1 MNIHLFHRTLRAT
14 KLLILVIAAVVV
26 LAAVAIQY
34 RIHLANEWQTHVSL
48 PQAAPHK
55 SGDRVIVFAPHSDDE
70 TLACGGM
77 LATAVRNGA
86 GVRVVLITNGDG
98 FRIAAGRAYGTI
110 RVTPQKCVKFAYKR
124 QAETLSALGQL
135 GVEPD
140 QVTFLGYPDRG
151 IARLWNNYWLPDTLY
166 VSHATHVDHSP
177 YDNSFT
183 PNAPY
188 CGESLLNDIVK
199 VIKSEL
205 PTDIYLPHPCDN
217 HSDHY
222 ATYCFVS
229 AALQQIRTQSADDIK
244 VHTYIVHRGDW
255 PVPRGDRKNEPLAP
269 PHGLVQAN
277 TKWYSLALSPEI
289 AARKRS
295 AIMTYSTQVDVE
307 RNFLLSFARNNEIF
321 GNSPVSRIV
330 SAPESTVTIDGELD
344 DWFGIPPA
352 YIDTIGDYVLT
363 ELNKGGDVRAIYL
376 CRDDR
381 KLYVRMDTVRRLSKR
396 LTYFINFRGISGSDE
411 NDRYTLAIRLKSP
424 AKPSDVAWAA
434 KNNVLEIA
442 IPLEK
447 LNLDRTLFVQVQTK
461 LMGVGVD
468 NTGWHEVEA
477 GSIEE

>member
-1 MNIHLFHRTLRAT
+1 MRAA

-26 LAAVAIQY
+26 LAAVATQY

-55 SGDRVIVFAPHSDDE
+55 SCDRVIVFAPHSDDE
-70 TLACGGM
+70 TLGCGGM
-77 LATAVRNGA
+77 LATAVKNGA

-110 RVTPQKCVKFAYKR
+110 RVTPQKCIKFAYKR
-124 QAETLSALGQL
+124 QKETLSALGQL
-135 GVEPD
+135 GVD
-140 QVTFLGYPDRG
+140 ANQVTFLGYPDRG
-151 IARLWNNYWLPDTLY
+151 ISQLWNNYWLADKLY
-166 VSHATHVDHSP
+166 VSHATRVDHSP

-199 VIKSEL
+199 ILKTDQ

-217 HSDHY
+217 HPDHY

-229 AALQQIRTQSADDIK
+229 AALQQIQAHATHNIQ

-255 PVPRGDRKNEPLAP
+255 PVPKGDRRNEPLAP
-269 PHGLVQAN
+269 PHGLVQTN
-277 TKWYSLALSPEI
+277 TKWYSLVLSPEI

-295 AIMTYSTQVDVE
+295 AIMSYSTQVDVE

-321 GNSPVSRIV
+321 GNSPVSQIV
-330 SAPESTVTIDGELD
+330 SVPQSTITIDGELD

-352 YIDTIGDYVLT
+352 YLDTVGDYLLT
-363 ELNKGGDVRAIYL
+363 ELNRGGDVRAIYL
-376 CRDDR
+376 CRDN
-381 KLYVRMDTVRRLSKR
+381 KNLYVRMDTVRRLSKR
-396 LTYFINFRGISGSDE
+396 LTYYINFRGISTSDE
-411 NDRYTLAIRLKSP
+411 NDRYSLVIRLKYP
-424 AKPSDVAWAA
+424 NKPEAVAWAT

-442 IPLEK
+442 VPLEK
-447 LNLDRTLFVQVQTK
+447 LNFDRTLFVQVETK

-468 NTGWHEVEA
+468 NTGWHEVESGIKKLA
-477 GSIEE
+477 SHK